1 MSNLSRSLGKKICQS
16 VERRENIPLTFSRL
30 SLMKLCTIHISS
42 LLLFV
47 HFQYRCRHH
56 HPISSDPRVSLI
68 LIPIPIE
75 KKKYFVRYF
84 RRENQ
89 KLSVALKSCSSKQLD
104 SSGPLVSSNVRG
116 DLFETTRSAILFLI
130 RTAMAVVMPSPMGI
144 TVDRMMINV
153 VFESDVSSSL
163 VTMPSTTDEF
173 LVAVEVFDTVSKVV
187 VNDDV
192 SVMVVAVVLLEG

>member
-1 MSNLSRSLGKKICQS
+1 
-16 VERRENIPLTFSRL
+16 
-30 SLMKLCTIHISS
+30 
-42 LLLFV
+42 
-47 HFQYRCRHH
+47 
-56 HPISSDPRVSLI
+56 
-68 LIPIPIE
+68 
-75 KKKYFVRYF
+75 
-84 RRENQ
+84 
-89 KLSVALKSCSSKQLD
+89 
-104 SSGPLVSSNVRG
+104 
-116 DLFETTRSAILFLI
+116 
-130 RTAMAVVMPSPMGI
+130 MPSPMGI